1 MASSPPISVLNW
13 ATSSEVERRQQFA
26 QTLRDSPIPN
36 TELLS
41 NLGLYLNRQAFSR
54 LLFMAELYQQVLPV
68 HGVAMEFGVRWG
80 QNLALLHAL
89 RGIYE
94 PFNYNRKIIGFDTFG
109 GFPSVDAKD
118 GGLVKPGDY
127 GVTDNYQAYLAQILA
142 YYEADSP
149 IPHKRKFELVAG
161 DAAETVPRYLREHPE
176 TVIAFAYF
184 DFDIYAPTKACL
196 EAIQPR
202 LTKGAVVV
210 FDELNCPEFPGETLA
225 FDEVF
230 GVANYALRRSPLNPL
245 ISYLVM

>member
-1 MASSPPISVLNW
+1 M
-13 ATSSEVERRQQFA
+13 
-26 QTLRDSPIPN
+26 
-36 TELLS
+36 
-41 NLGLYLNRQAFSR
+41 
-54 LLFMAELYQQVLPV
+54 
-68 HGVAMEFGVRWG
+68 
-80 QNLALLHAL
+80 HAL

-118 GGLVKPGDY
+118 GQLVKPGDY
-127 GVTDNYQAYLAQILA
+127 GVTESYQEYLTQILA
-142 YYEADSP
+142 LHEADSP

-161 DAAETVPRYLREHPE
+161 DASETVPRYLRDHPE
-176 TVIAFAYF
+176 TVVAFAYF

-196 EAIQPR
+196 EAIRPR
-202 LTKGAVVV
+202 LTKGAVVA

-245 ISYLVM
+245 ISYLVV

>member
-1 MASSPPISVLNW
+1 MSSPINVLSG
-13 ATSSEVERRQQFA
+13 APVQEQTRRENFA
-26 QTLRDSPIPN
+26 QTLRESPIPN
-36 TELLS
+36 PELPN
-41 NLGLYLNRQAFSR
+41 NLGLYLNRQTLSR
-54 LLFMAELYQQVLPV
+54 LLFFTELYQQIIPV

-80 QNLALLHAL
+80 QNLALMHAL

-118 GGLVKPGDY
+118 GDRVKAGDY
-127 GVTDNYQAYLAQILA
+127 GVTDNYQEYLTQILA
-142 YYEADSP
+142 LHEQDSP

-161 DAAETVPRYLREHPE
+161 DASETVPRYLRDHPE

-196 EAIQPR
+196 EAIRPR
-202 LTKGAVVV
+202 LTKGAIVA

-245 ISYLVM
+245 ISYLVV

>member
-1 MASSPPISVLNW
+1 MSSPIHVLSG
-13 ATSSEVERRQQFA
+13 AAAPEQARREGFA
-26 QTLRDSPIPN
+26 QTLRESPIPN

-41 NLGLYLNRQAFSR
+41 NLGLYLNRQTLSR
-54 LLFMAELYQQVLPV
+54 LLFFTELYQQIIPV

-80 QNLALLHAL
+80 QNLALMHAL

-94 PFNYNRKIIGFDTFG
+94 PYNYNRKIIGFDTFG

-118 GGLVKPGDY
+118 GAKVKTGDY
-127 GVTDNYQAYLAQILA
+127 AVTPEYQDYLTQILA
-142 YYEADSP
+142 LHEQDSP
-149 IPHKRKFELVAG
+149 IPHKRKFELVPG
-161 DAAETVPRYLREHPE
+161 DASETVPRYLQDHPE

-184 DFDIYAPTKACL
+184 DFDIYAPTKTCL
-196 EAIQPR
+196 EAIRPR
-202 LTKGAVVV
+202 LTKGAIVA

-245 ISYLVM
+245 ISYLVV

>member
-1 MASSPPISVLNW
+1 MSSPINVLSG
-13 ATSSEVERRQQFA
+13 APVQEQTRRESFA
-26 QTLRDSPIPN
+26 QTLRESPIPN
-36 TELLS
+36 TELPN
-41 NLGLYLNRQAFSR
+41 NLGLYLNRQTLSR
-54 LLFMAELYQQVLPV
+54 LLFFTELYQQIIPV

-80 QNLALLHAL
+80 QNLALMHAL

-94 PFNYNRKIIGFDTFG
+94 PYNYNRKIIGFDTFG
-109 GFPSVDAKD
+109 GFPSVDEKD
-118 GGLVKPGDY
+118 GDRVKAGDY
-127 GVTDNYQAYLAQILA
+127 GVTPNYQEYLSEILA
-142 YYEADSP
+142 LHEADSP

-161 DAAETVPRYLREHPE
+161 DASETVPRYLKEHPE

-196 EAIQPR
+196 EAIRPR
-202 LTKGAVVV
+202 LTKGAIVA

-245 ISYLVM
+245 ISYLVV

>member
-1 MASSPPISVLNW
+1 MSSPFSVLSG
-13 ATSSEVERRQQFA
+13 ALPAERLSRENFA
-26 QTLRDSPIPN
+26 QSLRESPIPN

-41 NLGLYLNRQAFSR
+41 NLGLYLNRQTFSR
-54 LLFMAELYQQVLPV
+54 LLFMAELYQHIIPV

-118 GGLVKPGDY
+118 GLLVKPGDY
-127 GVTDNYQAYLAQILA
+127 GVSADYQRQLTDILA
-142 YYEADSP
+142 LHEADSP
-149 IPHKRKFELVAG
+149 ISHKRKFELVAG
-161 DAAETVPRYLREHPE
+161 DASETVPRYLHDHPE
-176 TVIAFAYF
+176 TIIAFAYF

-196 EAIQPR
+196 EAIRPR
-202 LTKGAVVV
+202 LTKGAVVA
-210 FDELNCPEFPGETLA
+210 FDELNCPEFPGETQA

-245 ISYLVM
+245 ISYLIM